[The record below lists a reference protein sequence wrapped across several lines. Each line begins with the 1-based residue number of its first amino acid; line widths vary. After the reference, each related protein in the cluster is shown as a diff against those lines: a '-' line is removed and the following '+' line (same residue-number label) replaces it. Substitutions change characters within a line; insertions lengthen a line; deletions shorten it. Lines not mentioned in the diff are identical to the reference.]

1 MNKFHYNKFGIIQ
14 IGVKALSQSKSQIHP
29 NSSLLQIQNQ
39 KFKYEPKN
47 QRFTNTKYEY
57 QIRIAHKPKR
67 EPQIKSKSF
76 NAPREN
82 KSPNHRTKTKRHKP
96 LSLFQIAIHKYHRTK
111 QQKAS
116 FSNTHKTLNLPQYT
130 LFILDIQVG
139 KDASPSSNRIC
150 NAISLSPRS
159 PY

>member
-47 QRFTNTKYEY
+47 QRFTNTKNEY

-82 KSPNHRTKTKRHKP
+82 KSPNHRTKTKRQQTSLTISNCNPQISNNQTKREDFSHTHSP
-96 LSLFQIAIHKYHRTK
+96 LFL
-111 QQKAS
+111 
-116 FSNTHKTLNLPQYT
+116 SNFP
-130 LFILDIQVG
+130 
-139 KDASPSSNRIC
+139 
-150 NAISLSPRS
+150 
-159 PY
+159 

>member
-14 IGVKALSQSKSQIHP
+14 IGVKALSQLKSQIHP

-67 EPQIKSKSF
+67 KPQIKSKSF

-82 KSPNHRTKTKRHKP
+82 KSPNHRTKTKRQQTSLTISNCNPQISNNQTKREAFSHTHSP
-96 LSLFQIAIHKYHRTK
+96 LFL
-111 QQKAS
+111 
-116 FSNTHKTLNLPQYT
+116 SNFP
-130 LFILDIQVG
+130 
-139 KDASPSSNRIC
+139 
-150 NAISLSPRS
+150 
-159 PY
+159 

>member
-1 MNKFHYNKFGIIQ
+1 MWTNQRESH
-14 IGVKALSQSKSQIHP
+14 KSNPKVATHKERA
-29 NSSLLQIQNQ
+29 NNQ
-39 KFKYEPKN
+39 TAEPKPSSN
-47 QRFTNTKYEY
+47 
-57 QIRIAHKPKR
+57 
-67 EPQIKSKSF
+67 
-76 NAPREN
+76 
-82 KSPNHRTKTKRHKP
+82 KP

>member
-14 IGVKALSQSKSQIHP
+14 IGVKALSQLKSQIHP

-67 EPQIKSKSF
+67 EPQVKSKSF

-82 KSPNHRTKTKRHKP
+82 KSPNHRTKTKQQQTSLTISNCNPQISNNQTKREAFSHTHSP
-96 LSLFQIAIHKYHRTK
+96 LFL
-111 QQKAS
+111 
-116 FSNTHKTLNLPQYT
+116 SNFP
-130 LFILDIQVG
+130 
-139 KDASPSSNRIC
+139 
-150 NAISLSPRS
+150 
-159 PY
+159 

>member
-14 IGVKALSQSKSQIHP
+14 IGIKALSQPKSQIHP

-67 EPQIKSKSF
+67 KPQIKSKSF

-96 LSLFQIAIHKYHRTK
+96 LSLFQIASHKYQITK
-111 QQKAS
+111 RRGRLFLTHTLLS
-116 FSNTHKTLNLPQYT
+116 FSLI
-130 LFILDIQVG
+130 FR
-139 KDASPSSNRIC
+139 SSTMLI
-150 NAISLSPRS
+150 
-159 PY
+159 